1 MVGGGDQ
8 IYNDPLTREPEIAPW
23 INETDVSKKIAAP
36 FTDEMKFA
44 LDRFFFNACVASP
57 PPPPRVPR
65 EERELT
71 DRSCDRYCAWF
82 RGGAFGIAVGK
93 IPMLNMLDD
102 HDMM

>member
-44 LDRFFFNACVASP
+44 LDRFFFNACVPLSPSCAVDQRLEEHALMDVRATGTARGSAAARSASP
-57 PPPPRVPR
+57 SA
-65 EERELT
+65 
-71 DRSCDRYCAWF
+71 RSRCSICSTTTT
-82 RGGAFGIAVGK
+82 
-93 IPMLNMLDD
+93 
-102 HDMM
+102 